1 MSGDP
6 KKPYEVGYGKPPV
19 ATRFQKGQSGNP
31 SGKPKKVPQLLD
43 PGKVLEA
50 IDNEEITV
58 TDNGKRKRMTKA
70 EIQFRQLF
78 VKAIRGDMKAARL
91 IAKMATEY
99 FVPEA
104 RGVSEYEIIGTTEA
118 AQRFGR
124 NWQDRIDQLN
134 AALGYPR

>member
-31 SGKPKKVPQLLD
+31 SGKPKKVPRLLD

-50 IDNEEITV
+50 IDNEEISV
-58 TDNGKRKRMTKA
+58 TDNGKRKRMTKV

-91 IAKMATEY
+91 IVKMATEY

-104 RGVSEYEIIGTTEA
+104 RGVPVYEFIGTTEA

-124 NWQDRIDQLN
+124 DWQDRIDELN
-134 AALGYPR
+134 AELGYPR

>member
-6 KKPYEVGYGKPPV
+6 KKPYEVGYGRPPV

-31 SGKPKKVPQLLD
+31 SGKPKKVPRLLD

-50 IDNEEITV
+50 IDNEEISV
-58 TDNGKRKRMTKA
+58 TDNGKRKRMTKV

-91 IAKMATEY
+91 IVKMATEY

-104 RGVSEYEIIGTTEA
+104 RGVPEYEFIGTTEA

-124 NWQDRIDQLN
+124 DWQDRIDELN
-134 AALGYPR
+134 AELGYPR

>member
-1 MSGDP
+1 MGRYP
-6 KKPYEVGYGKPPV
+6 KKPYEVGYGKPPL

-31 SGKPKKVPQLLD
+31 SGKPKKVRQPFD
-43 PGKVLEA
+43 PGRVLEA

-91 IAKMATEY
+91 IVKMAADY
-99 FVPEA
+99 FAPEA
-104 RGVSEYEIIGTTEA
+104 PGAPEYETIGTTEA
-118 AQRFGR
+118 ARRFGP
-124 NWQDRIDQLN
+124 NWQERIDELN
-134 AALGYPR
+134 TGSPR